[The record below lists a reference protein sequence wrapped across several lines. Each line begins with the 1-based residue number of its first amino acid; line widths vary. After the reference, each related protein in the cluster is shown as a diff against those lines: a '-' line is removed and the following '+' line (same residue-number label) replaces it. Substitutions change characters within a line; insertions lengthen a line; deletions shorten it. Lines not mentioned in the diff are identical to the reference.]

1 MISDQFVLTGSHPT
15 PLRYGL
21 QRASVTVRRS
31 NTRMRTLGQRIR
43 ELRELRGISRKDCA
57 DRAGLAYS
65 TLADL
70 ENGASDSTRK
80 LHKLA
85 EVLTT
90 TTRWLEKEQGPRD
103 AGIGTDPQT
112 GKPIASGRDL
122 AELRIALSMTIQAL
136 TASRPDAGESLAAA
150 LAGLPGEMPERPYIR
165 DLLGTIRGELEKQA
179 LGQLPNQPAPKSG
192 APKRQ

>member
-1 MISDQFVLTGSHPT
+1 
-15 PLRYGL
+15 
-21 QRASVTVRRS
+21 
-31 NTRMRTLGQRIR
+31 MRKIGERVR

-70 ENGASDSTRK
+70 ENGASDSTRQ
-80 LHKLA
+80 LHRLA

-112 GKPIASGRDL
+112 GKPVATGRDL
-122 AELRIALSMTIQAL
+122 AELRIALSLTVQAL
-136 TASRPDAGESLAAA
+136 TATKQDAGAALAAA
-150 LAGLPGEMPERPYIR
+150 LGALPGDLPQRPYIR
-165 DLLGTIRGELEKQA
+165 DLLGTIRGELEKQELA
-179 LGQLPNQPAPKSG
+179 RLPSPPAPKSG
-192 APKRQ
+192 APKHQ

>member
-1 MISDQFVLTGSHPT
+1 
-15 PLRYGL
+15 
-21 QRASVTVRRS
+21 
-31 NTRMRTLGQRIR
+31 MRPLGQRIR

-103 AGIGTDPQT
+103 SGIGTDPHT
-112 GKPIASGRDL
+112 GKPIATGRDL
-122 AELRIALSMTIQAL
+122 AELRIALSLTVQAL
-136 TASRPDAGESLAAA
+136 AASMQDAGEALAAA
-150 LAGLPGEMPERPYIR
+150 LASLPGGLPERPYIR
-165 DLLGTIRGELEKQA
+165 DLLGTIRGELEKRA
-179 LGQLPNQPAPKSG
+179 LGQLPNQPMPKSDAPKH
-192 APKRQ
+192 Q